1 MERLVAI
8 IAGLSVAACAPSVPL
23 VVVSPGS
30 SSGREPQPTADV
42 ADQAAVT
49 PRDGAG
55 AIVIASPKVKWLV
68 KRCTYDVAL
77 DDRHVAGLR
86 PGQQVTIYA
95 DPGQRVINLSIR
107 DEGDCDPAQAQ
118 VPLDVV
124 AHATKKI
131 RVGADRSHDLKVEV
145 NTFGGSLPR

>member
-8 IAGLSVAACAPSVPL
+8 IAGLSVAACVPNVPL
-23 VVVSPGS
+23 VVVSPEPS
-30 SSGREPQPTADV
+30 SRREPQPTEDV

-107 DEGDCDPAQAQ
+107 DEGGCDPAQAQ

-131 RVGADRSHDLKVEV
+131 RVGADRSYDLKVEV